1 MKLKIKYIVFKF
13 FLKIFISH
21 MNIPSQKNYHSLK
34 ILKSLNF
41 EGILFFLISLPLYFH
56 CFEKHLI
63 LTWGFISLIWLTH
76 AHTLVS
82 WTQLLQV
89 GTRVHARDIHGY
101 TGTHLAETRYRYL
114 HYEVP
119 WFWFK
124 MTTGS
129 GGIPYCPNEFAILH
143 RL

>member
-1 MKLKIKYIVFKF
+1 M
-13 FLKIFISH
+13 KIFISH

-89 GTRVHARDIHGY
+89 GTRVHARDIHGRTVTRAHTWQRPG
-101 TGTHLAETRYRYL
+101 TGICITRFRDFDLKWKRNQGDSFLPKWVY
-114 HYEVP
+114 
-119 WFWFK
+119 
-124 MTTGS
+124 
-129 GGIPYCPNEFAILH
+129 NFACIINSFLS
-143 RL
+143 L